1 LSERSW
7 ATVVLLS
14 MVMMSWIRGLKI
26 EILVAVAVAVAVAP
40 PHW

>member
-1 LSERSW
+1 M
-7 ATVVLLS
+7 VVLLS

-26 EILVAVAVAVAVAP
+26 EILVAVAVAP

>member
-1 LSERSW
+1 
-7 ATVVLLS
+7 